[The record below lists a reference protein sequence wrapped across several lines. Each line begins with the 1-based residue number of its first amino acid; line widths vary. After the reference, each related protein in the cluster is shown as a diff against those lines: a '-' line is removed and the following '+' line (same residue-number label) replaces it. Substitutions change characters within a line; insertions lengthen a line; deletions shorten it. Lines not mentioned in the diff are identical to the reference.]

1 MNLDNKILI
10 SNKHDEK
17 YLSTNFIVYK
27 LTNLKRGRILLT
39 AFALALVDAIPK
51 AMEKE

>member
-1 MNLDNKILI
+1 MNLDNLNLI
-10 SNKHDEK
+10 SNKKDEK
-17 YLSTNFIVYK
+17 YLSTNFLLFK

-39 AFALALVDAIPK
+39 ALTSALVDANHK